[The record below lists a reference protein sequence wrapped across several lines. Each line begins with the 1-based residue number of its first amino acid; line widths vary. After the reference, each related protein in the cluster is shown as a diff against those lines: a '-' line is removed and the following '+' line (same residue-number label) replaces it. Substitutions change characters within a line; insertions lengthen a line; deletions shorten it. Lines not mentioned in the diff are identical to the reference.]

1 MTSSKRHFN
10 EEVQPFSGVIFDVEL
25 DPPVKG
31 VSTNPGDK
39 LVTFRLGNALA
50 WTKVKA
56 HKEALDSP

>member
-1 MTSSKRHFN
+1 MTFSKRHFN

-25 DPPVKG
+25 EPATIG

-39 LVTFRLGNALA
+39 LVTFRLGKTLA

-56 HKEALDSP
+56 HKAALDSP